1 MAVSEK
7 ANRYHELKSLR
18 NAHNYI
24 NKEYTYVS
32 IDDLDKEEID
42 GFGANERK
50 EYTEAEFKAE
60 FEDRIAEYEE
70 ILKMLPLEDDIDF
83 DNASY
88 QNMLLELEADSKM
101 NEVDT
106 STAYGNKYAIRQDI
120 NHALYV
126 CSSYDEFLEHI
137 QNLGHT
143 IEDTGSGLLI
153 DGIYSSVLSYE
164 RSRYGDITD
173 NYSKE
178 SLEKIIDNKK
188 PSTAPN
194 SHIYI
199 PDRDKLIRNYLY
211 KNYNNIDYR
220 TGKVFLVSLYN
231 KQGHKRPLIVRMFIK
246 LFLRNRKAE
255 REALEEAIKKE
266 EKLQNIQDWQSKR
279 EEYAMQMSAKYDIY
293 SVEQA
298 KTAKTAISYKVKDIE
313 IRESALSKVLYIAK
327 RNFANPSNYKR
338 NGFTSAEEY
347 KQDLEQ
353 TISVY
358 EKSLSVL
365 RTDKKDLLN
374 DLKYIDNDLVPFIK
388 EDMKRFMTH
397 DMVAMRSL
405 YKEEIDLDK
414 IEQQQLRA
422 EMKAN
427 FTKLKEKK
435 HILETVAMDR
445 HSLEEAIDTLKEERK
460 KYIRLEKCVSEYND
474 SRNLEDRNN
483 FVEEV
488 AQNFVINGREVYED
502 KTVKVNGG
510 ERRIGQQI
518 VLTTSPADKVTPSI
532 QAEYTQYYLKEAN
545 DILSGKY
552 QLETAIH
559 ADHFAGYDNG
569 RLINEEMYKIKGE
582 CFGVHT
588 HILASCL
595 SCDGTNRMFH
605 DKSDILRQLNKIS
618 YKADLEFR
626 RTHTIQHNPIFI
638 EKFDILASDKKFS
651 NLSRKN
657 QTELIFELQAA
668 MGIKEVVKIDDTH
681 FSFRGS
687 TVEATS
693 ALDAV
698 KAVYATKTLKEEA
711 IPKLREEIIERAQEE
726 LTKRQTPSPA
736 QRKKTKTPSLKQEKE
751 AKITQNKEELLS
763 FWIEHRNNP
772 ELLKD
777 RIRADILHVINTK
790 QPSNIV
796 TLAKELRAM
805 GYNVENKKGRNQLY
819 FQPYNPYPVKERK
832 DHPEVDFSGSRISTN
847 ELSFELNGE
856 LQNWSYTN
864 INHMLS
870 EKKVEAA
877 ISLGSSLETIL
888 RHGAEAMG
896 VEPSC
901 LINPVQEENRKAIE
915 KLRTETKKELKA
927 KEKEAKKE
935 PERPAREW
943 KQSQVVERVDRNI
956 PDEINL
962 YFSRRKDNKDWDIIT
977 RTFNATEIENIIQE
991 IGGLVMQPTNRP
1003 KTPEEEQLDTMKQV
1017 LKEILND
1024 GQQHQIIPLETA
1036 VKYSPTIQKKLG
1048 AQGSGNG
1055 ENRINAPIAIDI
1067 ER

>member
-7 ANRYHELKSLR
+7 SNRYHELKSLR

-126 CSSYDEFLEHI
+126 CSSYDEFLEHM

-153 DGIYSSVLSYE
+153 DGIYSSVFSYE

-178 SLEKIIDNKK
+178 SLEKIFDNKE

-199 PDRDKLIRNYLY
+199 PDRDKLIRSYLY
-211 KNYNNIDYR
+211 KNYNNVDYR
-220 TGKVFLVSLYN
+220 TEKVFLVSLYN

-279 EEYAMQMSAKYDIY
+279 EEFAMQMSAKYDIY

-298 KTAKTAISYKVKDIE
+298 KTAKIAISYKVKDIE
-313 IRESALSKVLYIAK
+313 IRESTLSKVLYIAK

-618 YKADLEFR
+618 YKADLEFG

-651 NLSRKN
+651 NLSRKK

-711 IPKLREEIIERAQEE
+711 IPKLREEIIEK

-777 RIRADILHVINTK
+777 RIRADILHVINKK
-790 QPSNIV
+790 QPSNMV
-796 TLAKELRAM
+796 SLAKELRAM

-832 DHPEVDFSGSRISTN
+832 DHTEVDFSGSRISTN

-888 RHGAEAMG
+888 RHGAEAMDL
-896 VEPSC
+896 EHSC
-901 LINPVQEENRKAIE
+901 IINPVQEENRKAIE
-915 KLRTETKKELKA
+915 KLRAETREELQD
-927 KEKEAKKE
+927 KEKEQSE
-935 PERPAREW
+935 PAHKRM
-943 KQSQVVERVDRNI
+943 QSQLVKRDEPKLII
-956 PDEINL
+956 PDEKRNFVFLNSKKEWLTII
-962 YFSRRKDNKDWDIIT
+962 FSPEEIKQIVEELGGLIIT
-977 RTFNATEIENIIQE
+977 SSEN
-991 IGGLVMQPTNRP
+991 
-1003 KTPEEEQLDTMKQV
+1003 KTPEEEQLDDLKQRVKAYITSEGIDGYIKTEVACEHSPTMAK
-1017 LKEILND
+1017 
-1024 GQQHQIIPLETA
+1024 A
-1036 VKYSPTIQKKLG
+1036 VKEATTSEHKRV
-1048 AQGSGNG
+1048 S
-1055 ENRINAPIAIDI
+1055 IDI
-1067 ER
+1067 DRN